1 MWVNY
6 DVDPKI
12 MSHNKERIKAILAS
26 LSEGIYDKN
35 EVLSLGLLTALSG
48 ESIFLLGPP
57 GVAKSLLARKLK
69 YAFKDGKSFEYLMSR
84 FSTPDEIFGPV
95 SIRKLKD
102 EDKYERI
109 VAKYLPD
116 ANIVFLDEIWKA
128 SSAIQNALLT
138 ILNEKIYRNGE
149 QEVQVD
155 IRCIISAS
163 NELPQVG
170 EGLEALWDRFLMRC
184 QVSEIKNPENFL
196 KMITAKQDVYADTVP
211 ENLKISEN
219 ELEIWQEQIDE
230 VEIPEEVLNVIQ
242 ILKHRIEEYNAHT
255 EHKIWVY
262 DRRWKKIVRVLRSAA
277 FLNDRKEVD
286 LMDCFLMVHCLWNE
300 PSQIDVI
307 FGMLAEIIRQHG
319 YHLSLNIGALSK
331 EIAAFEQEVKEEV
344 FVPYLTVVEELQ
356 SIDTEFLEVLNIK
369 NYFEGNLI
377 KKADFVKLS
386 VEESRSIGVF
396 DENKSLVNKIH
407 AKLSKQAFTI
417 DVLYNSQ
424 IIPLKLKTVEREKK
438 ELIEKKPHPLVRKF
452 WDEKAQELMHYIKSN
467 QKMLE
472 ENAPE
477 QIRHLRSNLFV
488 PSHLAEIVEANMQES
503 IKILQTLEL
512 QLEKIVHL
520 YN

>member
-1 MWVNY
+1 MYN
-6 DVDPKI
+6 I
-12 MSHNKERIKAILAS
+12 KERIQAILKS

-35 EVLSLGLLTALSG
+35 EILGLSLLTAISG

-84 FSTPDEIFGPV
+84 FSTPDEIFGPI
-95 SIRKLKD
+95 SIRKLKE

-149 QEVQVD
+149 QEIQVD

-163 NELPQVG
+163 NELPQTG
-170 EGLEALWDRFLMRC
+170 EGLEALWDRFLVRC
-184 QVSEIKNPENFL
+184 QVGEIKNPENFL
-196 KMITAKQDVYADTVP
+196 KMITTKQDVYADTIP

-230 VEIPEEVLNVIQ
+230 VEVPEEVLNVVQ
-242 ILKHRIEEYNAHT
+242 ILKHQIEEYNTNT
-255 EHKIWVY
+255 EQKILVY
-262 DRRWKKIVRVLRSAA
+262 DRRWKKIIRILRSSA
-277 FLNDRKEVD
+277 FLNGRKEVD

-300 PSQIDVI
+300 PSQIEII
-307 FGMLAEIIRQHG
+307 FGILADIIRQHG
-319 YHLSLNIGALSK
+319 YHLALNIGALSK
-331 EIAAFEQEVKEEV
+331 EISDFEQEVRAEV
-344 FVPYLTVVEELQ
+344 FVPYQSIVEELQ
-356 SIDTEFLEVLNIK
+356 SIDTEFLEVLQIK

-386 VEESRSIGVF
+386 VEESKSIGLF
-396 DENKSLVNKIH
+396 DEGKSLVNKIN
-407 AKLSKQAFTI
+407 AKLSRQPFSI
-417 DVLYNSQ
+417 DILYNSQ
-424 IIPLKLKTVEREKK
+424 TIPLKLKTVEREKK
-438 ELIEKKPHPLVRKF
+438 ELIEKKPHPLLRKF
-452 WDEKAQELMHYIKSN
+452 WDEKAHELMQYIRN
-467 QKMLE
+467 HQRMLQ
-472 ENAPE
+472 ENSPE
-477 QIRHLRSNLFV
+477 QIKHLRSNLFV
-488 PSHLAEIVEANMQES
+488 PPHLAEIVEANMQES

-512 QLEKIVHL
+512 QLEKIIHL
-520 YN
+520 YS

>member
-1 MWVNY
+1 MNQ
-6 DVDPKI
+6 P
-12 MSHNKERIKAILAS
+12 KERIKAILKS
-26 LSEGIYDKN
+26 LAEGIYDKN
-35 EVLSLGLLTALSG
+35 DILSLGLLTAISG

-69 YAFKDGKSFEYLMSR
+69 FAFKEGKSFEYLMSR

-116 ANIVFLDEIWKA
+116 ANVVFLDEIWKA

-149 QEVQVD
+149 QEIQVD

-170 EGLEALWDRFLMRC
+170 EGLEALWDRFLVRC
-184 QVSEIKNPENFL
+184 QVAEIKNPENFL
-196 KMITAKQDVYADTVP
+196 KMITAKQDVYADTTP

-219 ELEIWQEQIDE
+219 ELEIWQEKIDE
-230 VEIPEEVLNVIQ
+230 VDVPEEVLNVIQ
-242 ILKHRIEEYNAHT
+242 ILKHNIEEYNTHT
-255 EHKIWVY
+255 EQKILVY
-262 DRRWKKIVRVLRSAA
+262 DRRWKKIIRLLRTAA
-277 FLNDRKEVD
+277 FLNNRNEVD

-300 PSQIDVI
+300 PNQIDVI
-307 FGMLAEIIRQHG
+307 FNMLAEIIRQHG
-319 YHLSLNIGALSK
+319 YHLALNIGALSK
-331 EIAAFEQEVKEEV
+331 EISAFEQEVKQEI
-344 FVPYLTVVEELQ
+344 FVPYQSIVEELQ

-369 NYFEGNLI
+369 NYFEGHLI

-386 VEESRSIGVF
+386 VEESKSISLF
-396 DENKSLVNKIH
+396 DEGKSLLNKVN

-424 IIPLKLKTVEREKK
+424 TIPLKLKTVEREKT

-452 WDEKAQELMHYIKSN
+452 WDEKAHDLMQYIKNN
-467 QKMLE
+467 QKMLQE
-472 ENAPE
+472 DAPE
-477 QIRHLRSNLFV
+477 QIQHLRSNLFV
-488 PSHLAEIVEANMQES
+488 PPHLAEIVEANMQES

-520 YN
+520 YA